1 MEHFSPVIIGL
12 LSLIAIFI
20 FLYFVP
26 VGTWFTA
33 ILSGVRITLLELFFM
48 RLRKAPVTEIVNGLI
63 LSAKAGVVLNRDQLE
78 AHAKAG
84 GNILNVVMG
93 MISAKIAGINL
104 PFEKAAAL
112 DFKGIKIS
120 ELIKNESKLNPSHE

>member
-12 LSLIAIFI
+12 LALIAIFI

-26 VGTWFTA
+26 VGTWFA
-33 ILSGVRITLLELFFM
+33 ASLSGVRITLLELFFM
-48 RLRKAPVTEIVNGLI
+48 RLRKSPVTEIVNGLI
-63 LSAKAGVVLNRDQLE
+63 LSAKAGVVLDRDQLE

-120 ELIKNESKLNPSHE
+120 EVIMNESKLNPNHE

>member
-1 MEHFSPVIIGL
+1 MEQYSSLIIGL
-12 LSLIAIFI
+12 LALIAIFI
-20 FLYFVP
+20 ILYFVP
-26 VGTWFTA
+26 VGTWFAAT
-33 ILSGVRITLLELFFM
+33 LSGVRITLLKLFLM

-63 LSAKAGVVLNRDQLE
+63 LSAKAGVVLDRDQLE

-93 MISAKIAGINL
+93 MITAKKAGINL

-120 ELIKNESKLNPSHE
+120 EVIMNESKLNPNHE

>member
-12 LSLIAIFI
+12 LALIAIFI

-26 VGTWFTA
+26 VGTWFAA
-33 ILSGVRITLLELFFM
+33 ILSGVKITLLELFLM
-48 RLRKAPVTEIVNGLI
+48 RLRKSPVTEIVNGLI
-63 LSAKAGVVLNRDQLE
+63 LSAKADLILSRKQLE
-78 AHAKAG
+78 SHAKAG

-93 MISAKIAGINL
+93 MISAKKAGINL

-112 DFKGIKIS
+112 DFRGIKIS
-120 ELIKNESKLNPSHE
+120 EEIKNESKLNPSHE